1 MMGAART
8 FGTSFDELSD
18 GDGIAFSFGTHLQV
32 KSESPAIIGNRIPLQ
47 FFPRSTTPHTHEARG
62 IRGEIIAALWPR
74 EPREPRERG
83 VRRAGPPQVSHVS
96 HVSGGGGEPA
106 GPGEPREPRE
116 RGGQASRPAQV
127 SHVSH
132 VSGGVRRAGRPQVSH
147 VSHVSGGGRRA
158 AQPR

>member
-47 FFPRSTTPHTHEARG
+47 
-62 IRGEIIAALWPR
+62 
-74 EPREPRERG
+74 
-83 VRRAGPPQVSHVS
+83 
-96 HVSGGGGEPA
+96 
-106 GPGEPREPRE
+106 E

-132 VSGGVRRAGRPQVSH
+132 VSGGFRRAG
-147 VSHVSGGGRRA
+147 
-158 AQPR
+158 QPR

>member
-47 FFPRSTTPHTHEARG
+47 FFPRSTTPHTHETRG

-74 EPREPRERG
+74 
-83 VRRAGPPQVSHVS
+83 
-96 HVSGGGGEPA
+96 
-106 GPGEPREPRE
+106 EPREPRE

-147 VSHVSGGGRRA
+147 VSHVSGGFRRA